1 MSLPLVPFPK
11 TGYIC
16 AWAPDNELRV
26 LGKRNGFLRPLGGGL
41 VSAQRLEAVYAHRC
55 PMVHQ
60 IWVHCESQTP
70 LVAVVSLDREA
81 IYRWLQARKLDFERS
96 EEHTPQIKRAV
107 LAQLAG
113 VAERCRLPPWERVR
127 AVHVVAALGQADDD
141 HRHLAAPTFVLRRG
155 HLRRRYEKEL
165 KALLKEIEREHLQ
178 RDGGDG
184 QPSGPLLRQLLHA
197 QG

>member
-70 LVAVVSLDREA
+70 LVAGGSPSPGRRKKRSKSLLGRV
-81 IYRWLQARKLDFERS
+81 
-96 EEHTPQIKRAV
+96 T
-107 LAQLAG
+107 AG
-113 VAERCRLPPWERVR
+113 A
-127 AVHVVAALGQADDD
+127 
-141 HRHLAAPTFVLRRG
+141 
-155 HLRRRYEKEL
+155 
-165 KALLKEIEREHLQ
+165 
-178 RDGGDG
+178 
-184 QPSGPLLRQLLHA
+184 
-197 QG
+197 